1 MASNSER
8 AAVLARAIQASIE
21 GDSSVIADLYVDDVH
36 GWSPALTITSAAQL
50 AVELED
56 RDEALTEVKLS
67 CIPLDVGGDQACI
80 EWVATATHSGPIAFD
95 DEVLFEPTGK
105 QVTLRGVTIADFT
118 GNRIHA
124 FRQYWDEVA
133 LLEQLDLL
141 PTD

>member
-1 MASNSER
+1 M
-8 AAVLARAIQASIE
+8 VARARRSPRLPSWP
-21 GDSSVIADLYVDDVH
+21 SSSRIATKR
-36 GWSPALTITSAAQL
+36 SPT
-50 AVELED
+50 
-56 RDEALTEVKLS
+56 VKLS

-105 QVTLRGVTIADFT
+105 RVTLRGVTIADFT